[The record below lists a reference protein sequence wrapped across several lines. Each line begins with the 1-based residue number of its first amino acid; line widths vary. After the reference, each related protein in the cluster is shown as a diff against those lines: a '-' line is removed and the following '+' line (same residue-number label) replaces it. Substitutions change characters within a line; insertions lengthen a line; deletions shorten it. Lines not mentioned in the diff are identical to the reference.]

1 MVHEVQRRDLEEL
14 GGSWVLIKRLNSARK
29 SAPRIGWST
38 WRGGI
43 GTENSRYQTTEELIW
58 NPKP

>member
-43 GTENSRYQTTEELIW
+43 GTEKAGTKLLRN
-58 NPKP
+58 